1 MKGEIA
7 LKYSEIKTLT
17 DFKQYNREKSKRYY
31 EKNRERVIA
40 RNKANYRKKIE
51 ELRLAEEILNQNKQE
66 VKS

>member
-31 EKNRERVIA
+31 EKNREKVIA
-40 RNKANYRKKIE
+40 RNKANYWKKIE
-51 ELRLAEEILNQNKQE
+51 ELRLAEEILNQNK
-66 VKS
+66 

>member
-40 RNKANYRKKIE
+40 RTKANYRKKIE
-51 ELRLAEEILNQNKQE
+51 QLRMAEEKE
-66 VKS
+66 ER

>member
-51 ELRLAEEILNQNKQE
+51 ELRLAEEILNQNK
-66 VKS
+66 

>member
-40 RNKANYRKKIE
+40 RNKANYWKKIE
-51 ELRLAEEILNQNKQE
+51 ELRLAEEILNQNK
-66 VKS
+66 

>member
-40 RNKANYRKKIE
+40 RTKANYRKKIE
-51 ELRLAEEILNQNKQE
+51 ELRLAEEILNQNK
-66 VKS
+66 